1 MHDRYDTFDPSGPRD
16 PAWTACDIPAC
27 GKPGTIKYSV
37 APAPVVPLGTRAHTQ
52 LISVHLCNEHM
63 GMSVEDALEVYEVH
77 RALLAPAS
85 TPSQQVTTAG
95 TACAGGV
102 VTVRGGTGTMAAAP
116 GQNITIAAGQGAGGA
131 PQGVV
136 SIQGSSINLQGSVS
150 INGVP
155 LP

>member
-1 MHDRYDTFDPSGPRD
+1 MYGPSD

-27 GKPGTIKYSV
+27 GKPGAIKYSA
-37 APAPVVPLGTRAHTQ
+37 APAPVVPLGTRAHTR
-52 LISVHLCNEHM
+52 LTSVHLCNEHM

-102 VTVRGGTGTMAAAP
+102 VTVRGGAGTMAAAP
-116 GQNITIAAGQGAGGA
+116 GQNITIAAGQGSGGA
-131 PQGVV
+131 PQGIV

-155 LP
+155 VP

>member
-37 APAPVVPLGTRAHTQ
+37 APAPAVPLGTRAHTL

-77 RALLAPAS
+77 RALLAPAHAAS
-85 TPSQQVTTAG
+85 GGTGNAG
-95 TACAGGV
+95 AGGV
-102 VTVRGGTGTMAAAP
+102 VMVRGGAGTMAAAP
-116 GQNITIAAGQGAGGA
+116 GQNITITAGQGSGGA
-131 PQGVV
+131 PQGIV

-155 LP
+155 VP

>member
-1 MHDRYDTFDPSGPRD
+1 VHDYSDIGEPPMYGPSD

-37 APAPVVPLGTRAHTQ
+37 APAPVVPLGTRAHTL

-63 GMSVEDALEVYEVH
+63 GMSVEDALEVYAVH

-85 TPSQQVTTAG
+85 TPSQQVTTGAGG
-95 TACAGGV
+95 TA
-102 VTVRGGTGTMAAAP
+102 TIRGGAGTMAAAP
-116 GQNITIAAGQGAGGA
+116 GQNITIAAGQGSGGA
-131 PQGVV
+131 PQGIV

-155 LP
+155 VP